1 MTADS
6 DGSSLGVQILI
17 IVLLTALNAFF
28 AAAEIAF
35 VSINQGKMAQ
45 KAQEGDKKAIK
56 VMRLLE
62 NSDEFL
68 ATIQVAITFAGFF
81 SSASAATSFSSR
93 IQPLLGNIPGA
104 ETLALVI
111 VTVVL
116 SYLTLVFGE
125 LYPKQVALQVAEP
138 IALHTAGI
146 ILFVKKISKPFVWIL
161 TFSTGLLKRMTPIEF
176 TQVEEKLTRSEM
188 KSLLDNSRNDG
199 AIDISEFAMMQGVL
213 SLDTKLAR
221 EVMVPRTDTLML
233 DVDDDISE
241 NLETILNCSYSRLP
255 LYEEDK
261 DKVIGVIHVKD
272 VFRAAKEQGFDNI
285 DLRALAHEPVFVP
298 STIFVDDLL
307 VEFRKTRQHL
317 AVLKDEYGGVEGIV
331 TLEDLIEEIVGDIE
345 DEYDEEEKEV
355 VEIDE
360 NNSVIDAGI
369 SLDRFNQIYQT
380 SLESD
385 EVDTMAGAIIEKLG
399 YFPDDDEVVKVRFEG
414 YLLQPTEIENDR
426 IRKIHVTKLSEEE
439 LEQIRAEEGET
450 DEIYEDND

>member
-104 ETLALVI
+104 EALALVI

-176 TQVEEKLTRSEM
+176 TKVEEKLTRSEM
-188 KSLLDNSRNDG
+188 KSLLANSRNDG

-233 DVDDDISE
+233 DVDDELAE
-241 NLETILNCSYSRLP
+241 NLEIILNCSYSRLP

-261 DKVIGVIHVKD
+261 DTVIGVVHVKD
-272 VFRAAKEQGFDNI
+272 VFRAAREQGFDNI

-307 VEFRKTRQHL
+307 VEFRKTRQHM
-317 AVLKDEYGGVEGIV
+317 AILKDEYGGVEGVV
-331 TLEDLIEEIVGDIE
+331 TLEDLIEEIVGEIE
-345 DEYDEEEKEV
+345 DEYDVEEMSYR
-355 VEIDE
+355 EIDE
-360 NNSVIDAGI
+360 KNFLIDAGMT
-369 SLDRFNQIYQT
+369 LEKFNQIFQT
-380 SLESD
+380 SIDSD
-385 EVDTMAGAIIEKLG
+385 EVDTMAGIILEDLG
-399 YFPDDDEVVKVRFEG
+399 YFPEDDEVVEVRNENV
-414 YLLQPTEIENDR
+414 LLKPTLVENGR
-426 IRKIHVTKLSEEE
+426 IRRIHVHLLTPEEVEAYEQEENEEE
-439 LEQIRAEEGET
+439 TEE
-450 DEIYEDND
+450 

>member
-28 AAAEIAF
+28 SAAEIAF

-45 KAQEGDKKAIK
+45 RAQEGDKKAIK

-104 ETLALVI
+104 EALALVI

-138 IALHTAGI
+138 IALNTAGI

-161 TFSTGLLKRMTPIEF
+161 TFSTGLLKRITPIEF
-176 TQVEEKLTRSEM
+176 SRVEEKLTRSEM
-188 KSLLDNSRNDG
+188 KSLLANSRNDG

-213 SLDTKLAR
+213 ALDTKLAR

-360 NNSVIDAGI
+360 NNSVIDAGM

-385 EVDTMAGAIIEKLG
+385 EVDTMAGAII
-399 YFPDDDEVVKVRFEG
+399 
-414 YLLQPTEIENDR
+414 
-426 IRKIHVTKLSEEE
+426 
-439 LEQIRAEEGET
+439 
-450 DEIYEDND
+450 

>member
-161 TFSTGLLKRMTPIEF
+161 TFSTGLLKRITPIEF

-188 KSLLDNSRNDG
+188 KSLLANSRNDG

-233 DVDDDISE
+233 DVDDELVD
-241 NLETILNCSYSRLP
+241 NLEIILNCSYSRLP

-261 DKVIGVIHVKD
+261 DTVIGVVHVKD
-272 VFRAAKEQGFDNI
+272 VFRAAREQGFENI
-285 DLRALAHEPVFVP
+285 DLRSLAHEPVFVP

-345 DEYDEEEKEV
+345 DEYDEEEKEIRT
-355 VEIDE
+355 IDDY
-360 NNSVIDAGI
+360 NSEIDAGMT
-369 SLDRFNQIYQT
+369 LDRFNQIYQT

-439 LEQIRAEEGET
+439 LEQLAAEDAEEVEVI
-450 DEIYEDND
+450 EENE

>member
-45 KAQEGDKKAIK
+45 RAQEGDKKAIK

-104 ETLALVI
+104 EALALVI

-176 TQVEEKLTRSEM
+176 TKVEEKLTRSEM
-188 KSLLDNSRNDG
+188 KSLLANSRNDG

-221 EVMVPRTDTLML
+221 EVMVPRTDTLMI

-261 DKVIGVIHVKD
+261 DTVIGVVHVKD
-272 VFRAAKEQGFDNI
+272 VFRAAREQGFDNI

-360 NNSVIDAGI
+360 NNSVIDAGM

-414 YLLQPTEIENDR
+414 YMLQPTEIENDR

-439 LEQIRAEEGET
+439 LEQILAEDAQNDDSIED
-450 DEIYEDND
+450 DE

>member
-138 IALHTAGI
+138 IALHTAGT
-146 ILFVKKISKPFVWIL
+146 ILFIKKIAKPFVGIL
-161 TFSTGLLKRMTPIEF
+161 TFSTGLLKRITPIEF

-188 KSLLDNSRNDG
+188 KSLLANSRNDG

-233 DVDDDISE
+233 DVDDELVD
-241 NLETILNCSYSRLP
+241 NLEIILNCSYSRLP
-255 LYEEDK
+255 LYQEDK
-261 DKVIGVIHVKD
+261 DTVIGVVHVKD
-272 VFRAAKEQGFDNI
+272 VFRAAREQGFENI
-285 DLRALAHEPVFVP
+285 DLRSLAHEPVFVP

-345 DEYDEEEKEV
+345 DEYDEEEKEIRT
-355 VEIDE
+355 IDDY
-360 NNSVIDAGI
+360 NSEIDAGMT
-369 SLDRFNQIYQT
+369 LDRFNQIYQT

-426 IRKIHVTKLSEEE
+426 IRNIHVTKLSEEE
-439 LEQIRAEEGET
+439 LEQLAAEDAEEVEVI
-450 DEIYEDND
+450 EENE

>member
-28 AAAEIAF
+28 SAAEIAF

-45 KAQEGDKKAIK
+45 RAQEGDKKAIK

-104 ETLALVI
+104 ETLSLVI

-116 SYLTLVFGE
+116 AYLTLVFGE
-125 LYPKQVALQVAEP
+125 LYPKQVALQMAEQ
-138 IALHTAGI
+138 IALYTAGI

-176 TQVEEKLTRSEM
+176 SRVEEKLTRSEM
-188 KSLLDNSRNDG
+188 KSLLANSRNDG

-272 VFRAAKEQGFDNI
+272 VFRAAREQGFDNI

-360 NNSVIDAGI
+360 NNSVIDAGM

-426 IRKIHVTKLSEEE
+426 IRKIHVIKLSEEE

-450 DEIYEDND
+450 DETYEDND

>member
-28 AAAEIAF
+28 SAAEIAF

-45 KAQEGDKKAIK
+45 KAQEGDKRAIK

-104 ETLALVI
+104 ETLSLVI

-116 SYLTLVFGE
+116 AYLTLVFGE
-125 LYPKQVALQVAEP
+125 LYPKQVALQVAEQ
-138 IALHTAGI
+138 IALYTAGP
-146 ILFVKKISKPFVWIL
+146 ILFVKKIAKPFVWIL

-176 TQVEEKLTRSEM
+176 SRVEEKLTRSEM
-188 KSLLDNSRNDG
+188 KSLLANSRNDG

-221 EVMVPRTDTLML
+221 EVMVPRTDTLMI

-272 VFRAAKEQGFDNI
+272 VFRAAREQGFDNI

-317 AVLKDEYGGVEGIV
+317 AVLKDEY
-331 TLEDLIEEIVGDIE
+331 
-345 DEYDEEEKEV
+345 DEEEKEV

-360 NNSVIDAGI
+360 NNSVIDAGM

-439 LEQIRAEEGET
+439 LEHLRAEEGET
-450 DEIYEDND
+450 DEIIEDND

>member
-45 KAQEGDKKAIK
+45 RAQEGDKKAIK

-104 ETLALVI
+104 EALALVI

-176 TQVEEKLTRSEM
+176 TKVEEKLTRSEM
-188 KSLLDNSRNDG
+188 KSLLANSRNDG

-261 DKVIGVIHVKD
+261 DTVIGVVHVKD

-345 DEYDEEEKEV
+345 DEYDIEEKEV

-360 NNSVIDAGI
+360 NNSEIDAGM

-439 LEQIRAEEGET
+439 LEQILAEDAQNDDSIED
-450 DEIYEDND
+450 DE

>member
-45 KAQEGDKKAIK
+45 RAQEGDKKAIK

-104 ETLALVI
+104 ETLALII

-125 LYPKQVALQVAEP
+125 LYPKQVALQMAEP

-161 TFSTGLLKRMTPIEF
+161 TFSTGLLKRITPIEF
-176 TQVEEKLTRSEM
+176 TRVEEKLTRSEM
-188 KSLLDNSRNDG
+188 KSLLANSRNDG

-439 LEQIRAEEGET
+439 LEHLRAEEGET
-450 DEIYEDND
+450 DEIIEDND

>member
-28 AAAEIAF
+28 SAAEIAF

-104 ETLALVI
+104 ETLALII

-125 LYPKQVALQVAEP
+125 LYPKQVALQMAEP
-138 IALHTAGI
+138 IALYTAGI

-176 TQVEEKLTRSEM
+176 TRVEEKLTRSEM
-188 KSLLDNSRNDG
+188 KSLLANSRNDG

-221 EVMVPRTDTLML
+221 EVMVPRTDTLMI

-360 NNSVIDAGI
+360 NNSVIDAGM

-399 YFPDDDEVVKVRFEG
+399 YFPDDDEVVKVRFEE

-450 DEIYEDND
+450 DETYEDND

>member
-28 AAAEIAF
+28 SAAEIAF

-45 KAQEGDKKAIK
+45 KAQEGDKRAIK

-104 ETLALVI
+104 ETLSLVI

-116 SYLTLVFGE
+116 AYLTLVFGE
-125 LYPKQVALQVAEP
+125 LYPKQVALQMAEQ
-138 IALHTAGI
+138 IALYTAGI

-176 TQVEEKLTRSEM
+176 SRVEEKLTRSEM
-188 KSLLDNSRNDG
+188 KSLLANSRNDG

-221 EVMVPRTDTLML
+221 EVMVPRTDTLMI

-272 VFRAAKEQGFDNI
+272 VFRAAREQGFDNI

-360 NNSVIDAGI
+360 NNSVIDAGM

-439 LEQIRAEEGET
+439 LEHLRAEEGET
-450 DEIYEDND
+450 DETVEDND

>member
-45 KAQEGDKKAIK
+45 RAQEGDKKAIK

-176 TQVEEKLTRSEM
+176 TKVEEKLTRSEM
-188 KSLLDNSRNDG
+188 KSLLANSRNDG

-233 DVDDDISE
+233 DVDDELAE
-241 NLETILNCSYSRLP
+241 NLEIILNCSYSRLP

-261 DKVIGVIHVKD
+261 DTVIGVVHVKD
-272 VFRAAKEQGFDNI
+272 VFRAAREQGFDNI

-414 YLLQPTEIENDR
+414 YMLQPTEIENDR

-439 LEQIRAEEGET
+439 LEQILAEDAQNDDSIED
-450 DEIYEDND
+450 DE

>member
-28 AAAEIAF
+28 SAAEIAF

-45 KAQEGDKKAIK
+45 KAQEGDKRAIK

-104 ETLALVI
+104 ETLSLVI

-116 SYLTLVFGE
+116 AYLTLVFGE
-125 LYPKQVALQVAEP
+125 LYPKQVALQMAEQ
-138 IALHTAGI
+138 IALYTAGI

-161 TFSTGLLKRMTPIEF
+161 TFSTGLLKRITPIEF
-176 TQVEEKLTRSEM
+176 TRVEEKLTRSEM
-188 KSLLDNSRNDG
+188 KSLLANSRNDG
-199 AIDISEFAMMQGVL
+199 AIDISEFTMMQGVL

-360 NNSVIDAGI
+360 NNSVIDAGM

-414 YLLQPTEIENDR
+414 YLLQPTETENDR
-426 IRKIHVTKLSEEE
+426 IRKIHVIKLSEEE

-450 DEIYEDND
+450 DETYEDND

>member
-28 AAAEIAF
+28 SAAEIAF

-45 KAQEGDKKAIK
+45 KAQEGDKRAIK

-104 ETLALVI
+104 ETLSLVI

-116 SYLTLVFGE
+116 AYLTLVFGE
-125 LYPKQVALQVAEP
+125 LYPKQVALQMAEQ
-138 IALHTAGI
+138 IALYTAGI

-161 TFSTGLLKRMTPIEF
+161 TFSTGLLKRITPIEF
-176 TQVEEKLTRSEM
+176 TRVEEKLTRSEM
-188 KSLLDNSRNDG
+188 KSLLANSRNDG

-272 VFRAAKEQGFDNI
+272 VFRAAREQGFDNI

-450 DEIYEDND
+450 DETYEDND

>member
-45 KAQEGDKKAIK
+45 RAQEGDKKAIK

-104 ETLALVI
+104 ETLALII

-125 LYPKQVALQVAEP
+125 LYPKQVALQMAEP

-161 TFSTGLLKRMTPIEF
+161 TFSTGLLKRITPIEF
-176 TQVEEKLTRSEM
+176 TRVEEKLTRSEM
-188 KSLLDNSRNDG
+188 KSLLANSRNDG

-285 DLRALAHEPVFVP
+285 DLRALAHEPIFVP

-360 NNSVIDAGI
+360 NNSVIDAGM

-414 YLLQPTEIENDR
+414 YLLQPTETENDR

-450 DEIYEDND
+450 DETYEDND

>member
-28 AAAEIAF
+28 SAAEIAF

-45 KAQEGDKKAIK
+45 KAQEGDKRAIK

-104 ETLALVI
+104 EALALVI

-176 TQVEEKLTRSEM
+176 SRVEEKLTRSEM
-188 KSLLDNSRNDG
+188 KSLLANSRNDG

-221 EVMVPRTDTLML
+221 EVMVPRTDTLMI

-272 VFRAAKEQGFDNI
+272 VFRAAREQGFDNI